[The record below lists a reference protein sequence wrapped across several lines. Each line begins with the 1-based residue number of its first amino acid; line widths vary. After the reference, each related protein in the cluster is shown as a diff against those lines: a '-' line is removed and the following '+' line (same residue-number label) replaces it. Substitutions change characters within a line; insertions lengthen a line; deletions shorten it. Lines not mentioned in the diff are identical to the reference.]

1 MAGLFA
7 QFGEEWALVGGLSVS
22 AYVEPCVT
30 PDIGVVVSVEG
41 DREAEVFVQSWRH
54 TGFTIASVV
63 EQERSG
69 RLATIRSHRPGD
81 EHRTVVDL
89 IFASSGI
96 ELEIAAE
103 ARDLELAI
111 SLEVSVARQ
120 GHLVALK
127 VLSADPADPETRP
140 QYELDLEQLID
151 SLDEKERRAAQQ
163 GLRLIE
169 QRGYDR
175 GRDLQRRLD
184 NLLGDVSL

>member
-1 MAGLFA
+1 MAIVSDKEQNTETPPADSSISHDFGILTTRLLSTLEEMAGLFA

-22 AYVEPCVT
+22 AYVEPRFT

-54 TGFTIASVV
+54 AGFTIASVV

-103 ARDLELAI
+103 ARDLELAPA
-111 SLEVSVARQ
+111 LEVSVARQ

-127 VLSADPADPETRP
+127 VLSADPETRP
-140 QYELDLEQLID
+140 
-151 SLDEKERRAAQQ
+151 
-163 GLRLIE
+163 
-169 QRGYDR
+169 
-175 GRDLQRRLD
+175 
-184 NLLGDVSL
+184 